1 MASVSWISSQGCMIH
16 SLKFSETL
24 ACRCCLSRNTIA
36 VLLISFPPACR
47 PSFAK
52 AFAGQ
57 SVRPTCGSMLNI
69 SLGVCRPHQSSHRP
83 VCFMTLQGVYH
94 RGQVVCVVFEI
105 QWSTANAILLR
116 YGPFYA
122 HRQGLGANQT
132 GRLPRVEDVHKRVTK
147 GCAGHQTL
155 PEEDMCMVRF
165 PCVTR

>member
-1 MASVSWISSQGCMIH
+1 MIH

-94 RGQVVCVVFEI
+94 RGQVVCVWCLKFNGRPLMPSCCATAR
-105 QWSTANAILLR
+105 STLTGKVLEQTKPGDCQELR
-116 YGPFYA
+116 MCT
-122 HRQGLGANQT
+122 NE
-132 GRLPRVEDVHKRVTK
+132 LPRGVQDIRLCLR
-147 GCAGHQTL
+147 GI
-155 PEEDMCMVRF
+155 
-165 PCVTR
+165 CVWFASLA